1 MDGNEEKEYAVI
13 VQPQKTEVSLSE
25 RRHEERQ
32 ELKDKI
38 KTKILGWL
46 RRPGKEYLGESAG
59 YPVYRVPGMFDPEWS
74 RRPEHEFTETELQI
88 MTMAQMGIYDRPFIR
103 QEDCPYIALSH
114 TLEIPRAQGTVAT
127 GRRRFILFGSR
138 KKEIMELGR
147 FPERIIMS
155 IHYPKDVR
163 EDGER
168 VLSLIFFDGEVHI
181 EREYSRYLLPKG
193 IGLSRVPLKFLNF
206 FDGILESPGIVR

>member
-1 MDGNEEKEYAVI
+1 MDGNEEKEHSVT
-13 VQPQKTEVSLSE
+13 TETQEGKVLSPE
-25 RRHEERQ
+25 QRQ

-59 YPVYRVPGMFDPEWS
+59 YPVYRAPGMFDPEWS
-74 RRPEHEFTETELQI
+74 RRPEGEFSETELQI
-88 MTMAQMGIYDRPFIR
+88 MWTAQQMGIYDRPFIR
-103 QEDCPYIALSH
+103 REDHPYIALSH
-114 TLEIPRAQGTVAT
+114 TPEIPRPQGTLAT
-127 GRRRFILFGSR
+127 GRRRFILFGPR
-138 KKEIMELGR
+138 KKEIMELER
-147 FPERIIMS
+147 FPEKIIMS

-168 VLSLIFFDGEVHI
+168 VLSLIFFDGKVGI

-206 FDGILESPGIVR
+206 FDGLLESPGIVR